1 MASQSYKILISAK
14 DKASG
19 TFKSLGKAAGG
30 ASKVVGGLAKGVAT
44 AGVAFAAA
52 SVAVAA
58 IARSSFEF
66 ADAIGKVAT
75 RTGIA
80 TDTVQAFQIAAV
92 ESGVSVEIAN
102 KSLEKFT
109 RSVGDAQ
116 RGLKTQADIFNDLG
130 VSITDVNGETKSM
143 DILLREVADGMA
155 GLQSQSEKATVAANL
170 FGRAGGQIVDILD
183 NGGASFDHFID
194 KAKAYGLILS
204 EKGIRQSEKFN
215 DTLAFI
221 NRQFKTATASISIA
235 FLPILQHLAESFKE
249 LTKETVSA
257 NDDGVMKF
265 GETIRDKVLGALV
278 SFIRTIADVLD
289 SLEEFAKTLIPM
301 IHNITIVGS
310 SAKKTAAALGFMGA
324 AATLNATDMS
334 KFLIMMGKADKE
346 MEEAKKSL
354 DDFAA
359 STDFGGNKVRKFAD
373 DLENKLNEILGG
385 SNEEV
390 SNLVESLRELG
401 NVGETSV
408 TNLQNPLEAYGA
420 TLTDANIETV
430 GFGNAAVNAFKGAED
445 ALVTFAQTG
454 KLSFSSLIDSLIAD
468 LLRLSIRQSIIAPL
482 FGMFSDIDFFGSGT
496 GSGTPAVSSGDA
508 LLDALSNG
516 EGGGFTGMGARAGGI
531 DGKGGFPAILHP
543 NETVIDHHQGQTGG
557 VVINQSINFATGLQD
572 TVRNE
577 VLQLLPDIAETSK
590 NAVAEAMQRG
600 GTFRKTFR

>member
-14 DKASG
+14 DKASA
-19 TFKSLGKAAGG
+19 TFRGLGKAAGG

-44 AGVAFAAA
+44 AGVAFTAA

-143 DILLREVADGMA
+143 DILLREVSDGMA
-155 GLQSQSEKATVAANL
+155 GLKSQSEKATVAANL

-235 FLPILQHLAESFKE
+235 FLPILQNLAESFKE

-265 GETIRDKVLGALV
+265 GETIRDKILGTLV
-278 SFIRTIADVLD
+278 SFIRTIANLLD

-301 IHNITIVGS
+301 IDHIVIVGNE
-310 SAKKTAAALGFMGA
+310 AKKAGAGFGFMAAAASGNVAEMSRFIGIMG
-324 AATLNATDMS
+324 T
-334 KFLIMMGKADKE
+334 ADKE
-346 MEEAKKSL
+346 IEDTKQNL
-354 DDFAA
+354 IDFAN

-373 DLENKLNEILGG
+373 TLEKKLNEILGG

-390 SNLVESLRELG
+390 SNLVDSLRDLG

-482 FGMFSDIDFFGSGT
+482 FGIFSDIDLFGSGT
-496 GSGTPAVSSGDA
+496 STPAVSSGDA
-508 LLDALSNG
+508 LLNALGDA

-543 NETVIDHHQGQTGG
+543 NETIIDHHQGQTGG
-557 VVINQSINFATGLQD
+557 VVINQSLNFATGIQD
-572 TVRNE
+572 TVKNE

>member
-14 DKASG
+14 DKASA
-19 TFKSLGKAAGG
+19 TFRGLGKAAGG
-30 ASKVVGGLAKGVAT
+30 ASKVVGGLTKGVAT
-44 AGVAFAAA
+44 AAVAITAA
-52 SVAVAA
+52 STAVALV
-58 IARSSFEF
+58 ARSSFEF

-92 ESGVSVEIAN
+92 ESGSSVEIAN

-116 RGLKTQADIFNDLG
+116 RGLKTQADIFKDLG
-130 VSITDVNGETKSM
+130 VSITDANGATKSM
-143 DILLREVADGMA
+143 DVLLREVADGMA

-170 FGRAGGQIVDILD
+170 FGRAGIQIVDILD
-183 NGGASFDHFID
+183 NGGASFDAFID

-221 NRQFKTATASISIA
+221 NRQFKTATAAISIA
-235 FLPILQHLAESFKE
+235 FLPILQHLATAFKE
-249 LTKETVSA
+249 LTRETVSA

-265 GETIRDKVLGALV
+265 GETIRVKILAIFDAFLRSIANILDTFHEFRISLAGVEANLINTAAKAENAGNALA
-278 SFIRTIADVLD
+278 FMA
-289 SLEEFAKTLIPM
+289 
-301 IHNITIVGS
+301 H
-310 SAKKTAAALGFMGA
+310 AALGNVVEMAKFA
-324 AATLNATDMS
+324 AKIGVANTKIVD
-334 KFLIMMGKADKE
+334 ADQA
-346 MEEAKKSL
+346 MR
-354 DDFAA
+354 DFAETNE
-359 STDFGGNKVRKFAD
+359 SGGIAVRRFAD
-373 DLENKLNEILGG
+373 DLKNKLVTILDL
-385 SNEEV
+385 SHEEV
-390 SNLVESLRELG
+390 ENLVDSFTAFE
-401 NVGETSV
+401 NVSQTAV
-408 TNLQNPLEAYGA
+408 TNLQDPLATYGA
-420 TLTDANIETV
+420 TLTDANIKTV
-430 GFGNAAVNAFKGAED
+430 GFGNAAVSAFQGAED

-454 KLSFSSLIDSLIAD
+454 KLSFSDMIDSLIAD

-482 FGMFSDIDFFGSGT
+482 FDIFSGIDLFGSSTGT
-496 GSGTPAVSSGDA
+496 KTGFDFGQGNKAGVRF
-508 LLDALSNG
+508 

-543 NETVIDHHQGQTGG
+543 NETIIDHHQGQTGG
-557 VVINQSINFATGLQD
+557 VVINQSLNFATGLQD

-600 GTFRKTFR
+600 GSFRKTFR